1 MNKSVCLGF
10 SILEWS
16 KMLKCKFWC
25 DYVKPKYGKKVKLC
39 YMDTDS
45 FILYIIPD
53 DIYEDI
59 SKNVG
64 TRFEDLILRI
74 KKRIDHYQKLKIQK

>member
-16 KMLKCKFWC
+16 KMLNCEFWW